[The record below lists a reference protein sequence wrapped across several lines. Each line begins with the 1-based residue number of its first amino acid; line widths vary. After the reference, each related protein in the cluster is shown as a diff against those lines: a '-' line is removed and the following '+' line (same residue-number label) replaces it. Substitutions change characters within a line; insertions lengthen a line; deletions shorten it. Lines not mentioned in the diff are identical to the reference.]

1 MLKLIPLQNY
11 ISNMGKKARNA
22 GTKKKYTVEYWNKHP
37 EFRLVEYE
45 KKKFNLSDE
54 DIKKRLVENY
64 EKLIKTEINDFNQM
78 PKLSMSEFD
87 IQKSFSMNIFTKIEE
102 FRFILNELKD
112 FITDLK
118 NIKDD

>member
-22 GTKKKYTVEYWNKHP
+22 GSKKKYTVEYWNKHP

-54 DIKKRLVENY
+54 DFMNRLKKDY
-64 EKLIKTEINDFNQM
+64 EKFQKKFCGMTLKDIIKSHPN
-78 PKLSMSEFD
+78 PK
-87 IQKSFSMNIFTKIEE
+87 E
-102 FRFILNELKD
+102 FRKWLDTPLPDKI
-112 FITDLK
+112 
-118 NIKDD
+118 

>member
-45 KKKFNLSDE
+45 KKKFNLSVE
-54 DIKKRLVENY
+54 DIKNRLKEGYKN
-64 EKLIKTEINDFNQM
+64 F
-78 PKLSMSEFD
+78 
-87 IQKSFSMNIFTKIEE
+87 QKKFGGMTLEE
-102 FRFILNELKD
+102 F
-112 FITDLK
+112 
-118 NIKDD
+118 IKSTPNPEETRKFLDTPLPDKI

>member
-22 GTKKKYTVEYWNKHP
+22 GSKKKYTVEYWIKHP

-64 EKLIKTEINDFNQM
+64 ENFQKKWCGKT
-78 PKLSMSEFD
+78 
-87 IQKSFSMNIFTKIEE
+87 IEE
-102 FRFILNELKD
+102 F
-112 FITDLK
+112 
-118 NIKDD
+118 IKSTPNPEETRYFLDTYLIDKK

>member
-1 MLKLIPLQNY
+1 MLKLIPLQIY

-54 DIKKRLVENY
+54 DFMNRLKKDY
-64 EKLIKTEINDFNQM
+64 EKFQNKFGGMYLKNLIKCHSN
-78 PKLSMSEFD
+78 PK
-87 IQKSFSMNIFTKIEE
+87 E
-102 FRFILNELKD
+102 FRKWLDTPLPDKI
-112 FITDLK
+112 
-118 NIKDD
+118 